1 MPPPCPLRSG
11 VVKAPTY
18 ANNAPARLACGCVS
32 ACPPRNSAG
41 PVAARAAPAFNTIRL
56 LIDLSAAGDALAIF
70 HLSRSLD
77 RACRFWENFRL
88 PVDEGQGD
96 PGRRLALDFG
106 SNGAAGQLGRTRQ
119 ALRAR
124 TAVGSGPSDCCVLG
138 DDNSFC
144 RQTGFEQ
151 IGGAQRS

>member
-1 MPPPCPLRSG
+1 MLWPFS
-11 VVKAPTY
+11 T
-18 ANNAPARLACGCVS
+18 
-32 ACPPRNSAG
+32 
-41 PVAARAAPAFNTIRL
+41 
-56 LIDLSAAGDALAIF
+56 
-70 HLSRSLD
+70 LSRSLD

-119 ALRAR
+119 ALRPR

-138 DDNSFC
+138 DVTSFAPK
-144 RQTGFEQ
+144 TGLDK
-151 IGGAQRS
+151 IGGQQRSVSASWRPPQLDQTENALALSAPNHS